1 MFNMLLDRLPSDYKG
16 YLIRTDYRIGIQ
28 ISLALDDPELNENDR
43 VMVALSLLFGAGM
56 PPLDVALKG
65 LQWFI
70 QCGDDKEIEP
80 AGKRLLWFDYDAA
93 RLYASFRQ
101 TFGIELHKIN
111 LHWFEFMAMMESLDE
126 DSAISHAIQI
136 RGTDTSKMKG
146 KQRQDYE
153 RLKRN
158 LTPTPALSEEEKEVV
173 DAFWAQI
180 K

>member
-1 MFNMLLDRLPSDYKG
+1 
-16 YLIRTDYRIGIQ
+16 
-28 ISLALDDPELNENDR
+28 
-43 VMVALSLLFGAGM
+43 
-56 PPLDVALKG
+56 
-65 LQWFI
+65 
-70 QCGDDKEIEP
+70 
-80 AGKRLLWFDYDAA
+80 
-93 RLYASFRQ
+93 
-101 TFGIELHKIN
+101 
-111 LHWFEFMAMMESLDE
+111 MAMMESLDE

>member
-56 PPLDVALKG
+56 PPIDVALEG

-80 AGKRLLWFDYDAA
+80 GGKRLLWFDYDAA
-93 RLYASFRQ
+93 RL
-101 TFGIELHKIN
+101 
-111 LHWFEFMAMMESLDE
+111 
-126 DSAISHAIQI
+126 
-136 RGTDTSKMKG
+136 
-146 KQRQDYE
+146 
-153 RLKRN
+153 
-158 LTPTPALSEEEKEVV
+158 
-173 DAFWAQI
+173 
-180 K
+180 